1 MLERRPAQLV
11 ALAVGSGVFL
21 VSAAL
26 VRDDAIPAAER
37 SAFELVNGWPEW
49 VSWPLYPVMQF
60 GMVLSPVVAAGVA
73 WALTRRRQPALALAT
88 TGLGMWLA
96 AKLVKA
102 VVDRPRPGLLLEDVV
117 LRVDAGSSG
126 LGFVSGHAVLAA
138 VIATIASPYLPRRWA
153 AAIWALAAG
162 AGLSRVYI
170 GAHLPLDSIGGA
182 GLGVAAG
189 AVALLVVRRD

>member
-1 MLERRPAQLV
+1 M
-11 ALAVGSGVFL
+11 FL
-21 VSAAL
+21 VSAVL

-37 SAFELVNGWPEW
+37 SAFEFVNGWPQW

-73 WALTRRRQPALALAT
+73 WAFTRRRQPALALVT

-96 AKLVKA
+96 AKLVKV

-189 AVALLVVRRD
+189 AVALIFIRRD